1 VTAACLQLLLPSPPA
16 CPPDAKGGDKET
28 EVPDIDNIK
37 RKPRDILCLLLF
49 LIAWL
54 GWIVV
59 AAMAVTDGCPDNC
72 NDPRKLI
79 YGYDSQACMCGKD
92 CTKDGGPNNEGKL
105 RLYIPDPRD
114 PGLRLCVA
122 ACPTAFAFDKNISV
136 QSGVYLCPDNICSF
150 GLSAKQQEAGEK
162 LFYLERNRGP
172 LVTLNGKM
180 DNCFTPTA
188 NATDC
193 WYPTYPTKDV
203 VFKCIPAPPL
213 NLTDQQKVMLL
224 EAGLPVGGGDFGNA
238 LGPLSNP
245 AGEVGVMA
253 AELNRTWWVL
263 VVAFVIALIMG
274 FVFLLLIRFFAVP
287 IVWTSM
293 IGLLI
298 VSILGTIFLWD
309 RAGVI
314 PLTSTLDAQ
323 TGANISALAKAAG
336 ENVAGEAAADK
347 GLVMTAAVVMSI
359 FTAVYFVLFVV
370 LFKKIMIAVKVVRE
384 ACKALAAMPL
394 LVVQPLCTMVS
405 LAILYIWTAAITMY
419 FMSAGEFDPST
430 GRFVYSGGDCSGD
443 LTKSPINYTATAA
456 VLTLTFSANV
466 MVKRGLLSRD
476 AGATWGSAS
485 VAGFVSTELPAYP
498 DLFLNHSQL
507 LGTGC
512 SLNPA
517 TLVDTYTGNVSRS
530 FSKIYTCVCVCIYAY
545 TYAYMYIH
553 VYLYPP
559 MCIYTYVYTYANM
572 YIHVYDLYPPICM
585 YTYIYI

>member
-1 VTAACLQLLLPSPPA
+1 
-16 CPPDAKGGDKET
+16 
-28 EVPDIDNIK
+28 
-37 RKPRDILCLLLF
+37 
-49 LIAWL
+49 
-54 GWIVV
+54 
-59 AAMAVTDGCPDNC
+59 
-72 NDPRKLI
+72 
-79 YGYDSQACMCGKD
+79 
-92 CTKDGGPNNEGKL
+92 
-105 RLYIPDPRD
+105 
-114 PGLRLCVA
+114 
-122 ACPTAFAFDKNISV
+122 
-136 QSGVYLCPDNICSF
+136 
-150 GLSAKQQEAGEK
+150 
-162 LFYLERNRGP
+162 
-172 LVTLNGKM
+172 
-180 DNCFTPTA
+180 
-188 NATDC
+188 
-193 WYPTYPTKDV
+193 
-203 VFKCIPAPPL
+203 
-213 NLTDQQKVMLL
+213 
-224 EAGLPVGGGDFGNA
+224 
-238 LGPLSNP
+238 
-245 AGEVGVMA
+245 
-253 AELNRTWWVL
+253 L

-274 FVFLLLIRFFAVP
+274 FVFLLLIRLFAVP

-336 ENVAGEAAADK
+336 ENMAGEAAADK
-347 GLVMTAAVVMSI
+347 GLVTTAAVVMSI

-419 FMSAGEFDPST
+419 FMSAGEFDTST

-456 VLTLTFSANV
+456 VLTVTFSANV
-466 MVKRGLLSRD
+466 MVKRGFLSRD
-476 AGATWGSAS
+476 AVCVCVCVFINFFLSLTHTHFCVCMHIHVCVLCVCVCVCVCVHIQGATWGSAS

-517 TLVDTYTGNVSRS
+517 TLVDTYTGNVSMS
-530 FSKIYTCVCVCIYAY
+530 SSKIYTCVCVCVCVCLYAY
-545 TYAYMYIH
+545 TYAYMYVR
-553 VYLYPP
+553 VYLYPR
-559 MCIYTYVYTYANM
+559 I
-572 YIHVYDLYPPICM
+572 YIH
-585 YTYIYI
+585 TYIYM